1 MKSHKI
7 LSNEI
12 CDLGARLYDAISREP
27 ELRAIRNQ
35 ALSFLEGMSG
45 VNSENDQ
52 AYIENCVKQ
61 IMQQQNESMNEMAKY
76 VSNMERDQKNLEE
89 KFKKKSAELERAEK
103 KIRTLTTA
111 KPAFMEEYE
120 RLEQELEGMYQV
132 FVDKYRNI
140 DYLEN

>member
-61 IMQQQNESMNEMAKY
+61 IMQQKNESMNEMAKY